1 MAYVTFQ
8 RPRAYIKT
16 IKPSGATP
24 SRIRHPQRLTSI
36 SRWPRRARRSCRHA
50 SDVLISPV
58 CFPGLVMECY
68 PDLVPISVNV
78 LLVYQKM

>member
-58 CFPGLVMECY
+58 SDPTG
-68 PDLVPISVNV
+68 PRISSNADSSA
-78 LLVYQKM
+78 